1 MSVHR
6 WLTHTHSKLHH
17 CYSSLPRY
25 TKQPLVTL
33 GCTYLP
39 SKWKPI
45 RGAHPVHACPAKRVR
60 CRWWRKTLLVGG
72 IPHADQNTAKHPNP
86 TSSISPGASETAVHR
101 CRMKEGRSRH
111 RRTSTHPGW
120 WQSASLSRTLP
131 PDAASASPLT
141 VALDRKHTYK
151 PAG

>member
-45 RGAHPVHACPAKRVR
+45 RGAHPLSGCTAGDEGKHFWSAASPTPT
-60 CRWWRKTLLVGG
+60 KTQ
-72 IPHADQNTAKHPNP
+72 QNTQTPRAQYVQEQDTPRL
-86 TSSISPGASETAVHR
+86 ISAGAQ
-101 CRMKEGRSRH
+101 
-111 RRTSTHPGW
+111 RT
-120 WQSASLSRTLP
+120 
-131 PDAASASPLT
+131 
-141 VALDRKHTYK
+141 
-151 PAG
+151 

>member
-1 MSVHR
+1 MYPTPIQR
-6 WLTHTHSKLHH
+6 IKRLTNSHSQAPQRGEEEYNLIAERPLRNKTCNTLETNSPQQSPQYHSQLGKTLVLQFTRAIHSSNVRAQMAHTHSKLHH

-60 CRWWRKTLLVGG
+60 CRVMKK
-72 IPHADQNTAKHPNP
+72 NTF
-86 TSSISPGASETAVHR
+86 
-101 CRMKEGRSRH
+101 
-111 RRTSTHPGW
+111 
-120 WQSASLSRTLP
+120 
-131 PDAASASPLT
+131 
-141 VALDRKHTYK
+141 
-151 PAG
+151 